1 MVRDEGRLL
10 DLLSVGPVLGCYV
23 LEFVESGHCT
33 DWPDNTRHVI
43 HVLRAGDVCFRIE
56 VSASLKFDFH
66 L

>member
-10 DLLSVGPVLGCYV
+10 DLLSVGPILGCYV
-23 LEFVESGHCT
+23 LKFVESGHCAY
-33 DWPDNTRHVI
+33 WPDDTRHVLC
-43 HVLRAGDVCFRIE
+43 VVCFRIE